1 MSSRRKAKAR
11 KAKFEAVFLAVC
23 WSILAVLVGIFAA
36 MSFAHTLAI

>member
-11 KAKFEAVFLAVC
+11 KAKFEAVFMAIC
-23 WSILAVLVGIFAA
+23 WSILITLVGVWTA